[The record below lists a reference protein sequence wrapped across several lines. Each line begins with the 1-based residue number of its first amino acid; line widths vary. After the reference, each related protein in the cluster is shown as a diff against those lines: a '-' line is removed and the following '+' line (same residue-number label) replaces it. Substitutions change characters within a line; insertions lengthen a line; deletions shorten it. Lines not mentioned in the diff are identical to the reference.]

1 MYKIEWVD
9 EEEMEMNAGV
19 ELLERSVA
27 LGRSC
32 GWLLW
37 VCGIRSRDDDTV
49 WITRIWSSLLYRP

>member
-27 LGRSC
+27 LGRIREEL
-32 GWLLW
+32 WLAIM
-37 VCGIRSRDDDTV
+37 GV
-49 WITRIWSSLLYRP
+49 WHPES